1 MAADLLGNVAG
12 SIRAVSSEQ
21 KSLTKDLEKLQSKLD
36 NEVHQVEQLFD
47 SKIKRL
53 KETVLYCPPI
63 FVKISTP
70 RDSDLQSNLERD
82 SEKPWISS
90 CFYTHPGGYKLCLAL
105 KSTEMSKKP
114 WINTGHVMICAP
126 DPRDHLSRPIPTEEC
141 TRKPNLFLSIMA
153 VSQEDDDH
161 RVWPCEGK
169 ISLRLLGQRQSNPF
183 TPKFSIEKSD
193 TIQPDATLAM
203 SDIKDWVLLPEEA
216 IPFGQYYYSLY
227 TTSDIPDTQLDIRIE
242 AIVLSEE
249 SKVWNCS

>member
-1 MAADLLGNVAG
+1 MATDDLLGNVVG

-21 KSLTKDLEKLQSKLD
+21 EKLTKDLEELQSELE
-36 NEVHQVEQLFD
+36 NEVHQVEQLLA

-70 RDSDLQSNLERD
+70 RDSDLQLNLERD
-82 SEKPWISS
+82 SERPWISS

-114 WINTGHVMICAP
+114 WVNVIICAP
-126 DPRDHLSRPIPTEEC
+126 DPRDHLSLPISIKEC

-161 RVWPCEGK
+161 RTWPCEGK
-169 ISLRLLGQRQSNPF
+169 ISLRLLGQRQSDPF
-183 TPKFSIEKSD
+183 TPKFSVEKSD

-203 SDIKDWVLLPEEA
+203 SDIRDWVPLPEEA
-216 IPFGQYYYSLY
+216 IPFGQYYHSLY
-227 TTSDIPDTQLDIRIE
+227 TTSDIPSTQLDIRIE
-242 AIVLSEE
+242 AIVLSEG